1 MACAFVLNAN
11 DTYSPMDTARSR
23 NNSGPIAFEGLQRMR
38 FYVNDVITP
47 VVFLFGMIGNVISF
61 VVLSNRRLYP
71 GRRQTMLERSAI
83 FGLKILALSDFSF
96 CAFGLPAPFL
106 RNHPG
111 MPSDGPWVILGAYYL
126 AHKGAFLN
134 LFLFTSTWLIVLIS
148 VERYLV
154 VCHPFRS
161 ASMIH
166 IRKTVVAYVTVLV
179 VSLLVNLP
187 LFLKFSIHREP
198 CNAGC
203 VCYYPQPSFFFATP
217 LFVQTHKIVWFTVGT
232 FLPLL
237 LILTSNGFLVRELLR
252 SHKAAAKEK
261 RPSDPTSD
269 ESLTL
274 RLTVTL
280 TAIVVCF
287 FVLVCPSIVLQ
298 FIRFE
303 DYYDVISGVQ
313 SHLKSGNG
321 YTKVCFQMALSITN
335 LTQALKFSSN
345 FLLYCAINKTF
356 RQTLRGLMRG
366 DCCRREQAPTN
377 YEMGAMV

>member
-1 MACAFVLNAN
+1 MTCAFVINVN
-11 DTYSPMDTARSR
+11 DTTPPLDTARNH

-38 FYVNDVITP
+38 FYINDVITP

-96 CAFGLPAPFL
+96 CAIGLPAPFL
-106 RNHPG
+106 RNYPG
-111 MPSDGPWVILGAYYL
+111 MPADGPWVILGAYYL
-126 AHKGAFLN
+126 AHRGAFLN
-134 LFLFTSTWLIVLIS
+134 LFLFTSTWLIVLVS
-148 VERYLV
+148 AERYLV

-166 IRKTVVAYVTVLV
+166 IRRTAVAYVTVFV

-187 LFLKFSIHREP
+187 LFLKFSIHRVP
-198 CNAGC
+198 CNVGC
-203 VCYYPQPSFFFATP
+203 ACYYPQPSFFFASH
-217 LFVQTHKIVWFTVGT
+217 LFVQAHKIVWFTIGT

-237 LILTSNGFLVRELLR
+237 LILTCNGFLVRELLR
-252 SHKAAAKEK
+252 SRKAAAKEK
-261 RPSDPTSD
+261 RPPDPTSD

-287 FVLVCPSIVLQ
+287 FVFVCPSIVLQ
-298 FIRFE
+298 FIRFH
-303 DYYDVISGVQ
+303 DYYDIISGV
-313 SHLKSGNG
+313 SSRFTSETG
-321 YTKVCFQMALSITN
+321 YTQICFQMAMSITN

-356 RQTLRGLMRG
+356 RRTLSGLLRCN
-366 DCCRREQAPTN
+366 CCRKEQTPTE